1 MHAKAMIAYELWTH
15 RWTSTFYAVRLANG
29 RVTGLCGPLPPAP
42 REARGDLAG
51 YDYDDSPAALRR
63 AQKSPEQ
70 FALAEAWRRGRAEGW
85 PPYV

>member
-1 MHAKAMIAYELWTH
+1 MIIYELWTH
-15 RWTSTFYAVRLANG
+15 RWTSAFFAVRIADG

-51 YDYDDSPAALRR
+51 YEYDERPEAIWC
-63 AQKSPEQ
+63 AQKHPEQ

-85 PPYV
+85 PPLI